1 MRIPEIVQ
9 HLDAIAVRLRYL
21 AVQLKRRSPIK
32 RAPNRSARFT
42 KALAARIRR
51 YVRRYPT
58 MSNAAIGRHFN
69 VDGGRVTDAMRG
81 KRK

>member
-1 MRIPEIVQ
+1 MRIPEVAK
-9 HLDAIAVRLRYL
+9 HMVAIARELRVL
-21 AVQLKRRSPIK
+21 ARQLKRRPPIK